1 MLKDS
6 ANFLYSK
13 PILTLQPT
21 SSRQRLMGQGMNKKI
36 QIFGVALL
44 TASVVFAATAQA
56 VGDKDAGKEKAIPC
70 QICHGKGGRSTNPL
84 YPVLA
89 GQHAQ
94 YIVKQLKAFKAGT
107 RKDPIMN
114 GMAEPLTDTDMEDV
128 AAFFQSNRN
137 P

>member
-1 MLKDS
+1 M
-6 ANFLYSK
+6 
-13 PILTLQPT
+13 T
-21 SSRQRLMGQGMNKKI
+21 QRICTVHAL
-36 QIFGVALL
+36 ALL
-44 TASVVFAATAQA
+44 LLTSIASPAYAA
-56 VGDKDAGKEKAIPC
+56 GDKEAGKEKAIPC

-94 YIVKQLKAFKAGT
+94 YIIKQLKAFQTGT

-114 GMAEPLTDTDMEDV
+114 GMAAPLNEQDMEDLG
-128 AAFFQSNRN
+128 AFFQSNRN

>member
-1 MLKDS
+1 
-6 ANFLYSK
+6 
-13 PILTLQPT
+13 
-21 SSRQRLMGQGMNKKI
+21 MNNKGD
-36 QIFGVALL
+36 IFGVALL
-44 TASVVFAATAQA
+44 IASAIFATSAQA
-56 VGDKDAGKEKAIPC
+56 AGDKDAGKEKAIPC

-89 GQHAQ
+89 AQHAQ
-94 YIVKQLKAFKAGT
+94 YIVKQLKAFKTGL

-114 GMAEPLTDTDMEDV
+114 GMAEPLTDIDMEDL

>member
-1 MLKDS
+1 
-6 ANFLYSK
+6 
-13 PILTLQPT
+13 
-21 SSRQRLMGQGMNKKI
+21 MNNKGD
-36 QIFGVALL
+36 IFGAALL
-44 TASVVFAATAQA
+44 IASAVFAASAQA
-56 VGDKDAGKEKAIPC
+56 AGDKDAGKEKAIPC

-89 GQHAQ
+89 AQHAQ
-94 YIVKQLKAFKAGT
+94 YIVKQLKAFKTGL

-114 GMAEPLTDTDMEDV
+114 GMAEPLTDADMEDL

>member
-1 MLKDS
+1 
-6 ANFLYSK
+6 
-13 PILTLQPT
+13 
-21 SSRQRLMGQGMNKKI
+21 MNKKVTA
-36 QIFGVALL
+36 FGAAFLA
-44 TASVVFAATAQA
+44 TFAVFAATAHA
-56 VGDKDAGKEKAIPC
+56 AGDKEAGKEKAIPC

-89 GQHAQ
+89 AQHAQ

-114 GMAEPLTDTDMEDV
+114 GMAEPLTDADMEDL
-128 AAFFQSNRN
+128 AAFFQSSRN

>member
-1 MLKDS
+1 M
-6 ANFLYSK
+6 YSK
-13 PILTLQPT
+13 VKT
-21 SSRQRLMGQGMNKKI
+21 
-36 QIFGVALL
+36 FGTALL
-44 TASVVFAATAQA
+44 ATCVVFSAAAQSA
-56 VGDKDAGKEKAIPC
+56 GNKETGKEKAIPC
-70 QICHGKGGRSTNPL
+70 QICHGKGGRSNNPL

-94 YIVKQLKAFKAGT
+94 YIIKQLKAFKAGT

-114 GMAEPLTDTDMEDV
+114 GMAEPLTDTDMDDL

>member
-1 MLKDS
+1 MKLPLNTQTKALVLVILS
-6 ANFLYSK
+6 ACS
-13 PILTLQPT
+13 
-21 SSRQRLMGQGMNKKI
+21 
-36 QIFGVALL
+36 
-44 TASVVFAATAQA
+44 VFAATAQA
-56 VGDKDAGKEKAIPC
+56 ASSKEAGKEKAIAC

-114 GMAEPLTDTDMEDV
+114 GMAEPLTDADMEDLG
-128 AAFFQSNRN
+128 AFFQSNRN

>member
-1 MLKDS
+1 
-6 ANFLYSK
+6 
-13 PILTLQPT
+13 
-21 SSRQRLMGQGMNKKI
+21 MGQGMNNKVTT
-36 QIFGVALL
+36 FGTVLFTGYVL
-44 TASVVFAATAQA
+44 FAADAQA
-56 VGDKDAGKEKAIPC
+56 AGDKEAGKEKAIPC

-94 YIVKQLKAFKAGT
+94 YIIKQLKAFKAGT

-114 GMAEPLTDTDMEDV
+114 GMAEPLTDADMDDLAV
-128 AAFFQSNRN
+128 FFQSNRN

>member
-1 MLKDS
+1 
-6 ANFLYSK
+6 
-13 PILTLQPT
+13 
-21 SSRQRLMGQGMNKKI
+21 MNKKI
-36 QIFGVALL
+36 TTLGMIFLAGCALFGGN
-44 TASVVFAATAQA
+44 VQA
-56 VGDKDAGKEKAIPC
+56 NGDKEAGKEKAIPC

-94 YIVKQLKAFKAGT
+94 YIIKQLKAFKAGT

-114 GMAEPLTDTDMEDV
+114 GMAEPLTDADMDDL

>member
-1 MLKDS
+1 M
-6 ANFLYSK
+6 
-13 PILTLQPT
+13 TQ
-21 SSRQRLMGQGMNKKI
+21 KI
-36 QIFGVALL
+36 LL
-44 TASVVFAATAQA
+44 TTHALGFLFLALGAAPSFAA
-56 VGDKDAGKEKAIPC
+56 GDKEAGKEKAIPC

-94 YIVKQLKAFKAGT
+94 YIIKQLKAFQSGT

-114 GMAEPLTDTDMEDV
+114 GMAAPLNEQDMEDLG
-128 AAFFQSNRN
+128 AFFQSNRN

>member
-1 MLKDS
+1 
-6 ANFLYSK
+6 
-13 PILTLQPT
+13 
-21 SSRQRLMGQGMNKKI
+21 MNKKNI
-36 QIFGVALL
+36 LGAALL
-44 TASVVFAATAQA
+44 SASVVFAVSAQA
-56 VGDKDAGKEKAIPC
+56 VGDKEAGKEKAIPC

-94 YIVKQLKAFKAGT
+94 YIVKQLKAFQAGS

-114 GMAEPLTDTDMEDV
+114 GMAEPLSETDMEDL

>member
-1 MLKDS
+1 
-6 ANFLYSK
+6 
-13 PILTLQPT
+13 
-21 SSRQRLMGQGMNKKI
+21 MNKKVKT
-36 QIFGVALL
+36 FGTVLL
-44 TASVVFAATAQA
+44 TASAIFAAPAQA
-56 VGDKDAGKEKAIPC
+56 TGDKEAGKEKAIPC

-114 GMAEPLTDTDMEDV
+114 GMAEPLTDIDMEDL
-128 AAFFQSNRN
+128 AMFFQSNRN

>member
-1 MLKDS
+1 
-6 ANFLYSK
+6 
-13 PILTLQPT
+13 
-21 SSRQRLMGQGMNKKI
+21 MGQEMNKEVKAM
-36 QIFGVALL
+36 VAALL
-44 TASVVFAATAQA
+44 TASVVMATGAQA
-56 VGDKDAGKEKAIPC
+56 AGDKEAGKEKAIPC

-89 GQHAQ
+89 GQHTQ
-94 YIVKQLKAFKAGT
+94 YIIKQLKAFKAGT

-114 GMAEPLTDTDMEDV
+114 GMAEPLTDIDMEDL

>member
-1 MLKDS
+1 MTRKTRTTHALALS
-6 ANFLYSK
+6 LLA
-13 PILTLQPT
+13 LTVTPLH
-21 SSRQRLMGQGMNKKI
+21 
-36 QIFGVALL
+36 
-44 TASVVFAATAQA
+44 AA
-56 VGDKDAGKEKAIPC
+56 GDKEAGKDKAIPC

-94 YIVKQLKAFKAGT
+94 YIVKQLKAFQSGS

-114 GMAEPLTDTDMEDV
+114 GMAAPLTETDMEDLG
-128 AAFFQSNRN
+128 AFFQSNRN

>member
-1 MLKDS
+1 MTRRNLVDH
-6 ANFLYSK
+6 A
-13 PILTLQPT
+13 I
-21 SSRQRLMGQGMNKKI
+21 GA
-36 QIFGVALL
+36 ALL
-44 TASVVFAATAQA
+44 AMVCSPAQA
-56 VGDKDAGKEKAIPC
+56 AGDKEAGKEKAIPC

-94 YIVKQLKAFKAGT
+94 YIVKQLKAFQSGT

-114 GMAEPLTDTDMEDV
+114 GMAAPLTDADMEDLG
-128 AAFFQSNRN
+128 AFFQSNRN

>member
-1 MLKDS
+1 M
-6 ANFLYSK
+6 ACK
-13 PILTLQPT
+13 PRIVHTVAAVLLALTVSP
-21 SSRQRLMGQGMNKKI
+21 
-36 QIFGVALL
+36 AY
-44 TASVVFAATAQA
+44 AA
-56 VGDKDAGKEKAIPC
+56 GDKEAGKEKAIPC

-94 YIVKQLKAFKAGT
+94 YIVKQLKAFQSGT

-114 GMAEPLTDTDMEDV
+114 GMAAPLSEQDMEDLGS
-128 AAFFQSNRN
+128 FFQSNRN

>member
-1 MLKDS
+1 MKFRFYL
-6 ANFLYSK
+6 
-13 PILTLQPT
+13 PILY
-21 SSRQRLMGQGMNKKI
+21 
-36 QIFGVALL
+36 
-44 TASVVFAATAQA
+44 ASLAVLPVATALA
-56 VGDKDAGKEKAIPC
+56 AGDKEAGKEKAVPC

-114 GMAEPLTDTDMEDV
+114 GMAAPLTDQDMEDLGS
-128 AAFFQSNRN
+128 FFQSNRN

>member
-1 MLKDS
+1 MTRRTQTAHALGLS
-6 ANFLYSK
+6 LLA
-13 PILTLQPT
+13 LTLTP
-21 SSRQRLMGQGMNKKI
+21 
-36 QIFGVALL
+36 VYA
-44 TASVVFAATAQA
+44 A
-56 VGDKDAGKEKAIPC
+56 VGDKEAGKEKAIPC

-94 YIVKQLKAFKAGT
+94 YIIKQLKAFQSGT

-114 GMAEPLTDTDMEDV
+114 GMAAPLTEPDMEDLG
-128 AAFFQSNRN
+128 AFFQSNRN

>member
-1 MLKDS
+1 
-6 ANFLYSK
+6 
-13 PILTLQPT
+13 
-21 SSRQRLMGQGMNKKI
+21 MNKKI
-36 QIFGVALL
+36 TTLGMIFLAGFA
-44 TASVVFAATAQA
+44 VFGGNVQA
-56 VGDKDAGKEKAIPC
+56 NGDKEAGKEKAIPC

-94 YIVKQLKAFKAGT
+94 YIIKQLKAFKAGT

-114 GMAEPLTDTDMEDV
+114 GMAEPLTDADMDDL

>member
-1 MLKDS
+1 
-6 ANFLYSK
+6 
-13 PILTLQPT
+13 
-21 SSRQRLMGQGMNKKI
+21 MGYKMKT
-36 QIFGVALL
+36 FSTALL
-44 TASVVFAATAQA
+44 ATCVVFSTTVQSAGNKET
-56 VGDKDAGKEKAIPC
+56 GKEKAIPC
-70 QICHGKGGRSTNPL
+70 QICHGKGGRSNNPL

-94 YIVKQLKAFKAGT
+94 YIIKQLKAFKAGT

-114 GMAEPLTDTDMEDV
+114 GMAEPLTDTDMDDL

>member
-1 MLKDS
+1 
-6 ANFLYSK
+6 
-13 PILTLQPT
+13 
-21 SSRQRLMGQGMNKKI
+21 MNKKNI
-36 QIFGVALL
+36 LGAALL
-44 TASVVFAATAQA
+44 SASVVFAVSAQA
-56 VGDKDAGKEKAIPC
+56 VGDKEAGKEKAIPC

-94 YIVKQLKAFKAGT
+94 YIVKQLKAFQTGS

-114 GMAEPLTDTDMEDV
+114 GMAEPLSETDMEDL

>member
-1 MLKDS
+1 
-6 ANFLYSK
+6 
-13 PILTLQPT
+13 
-21 SSRQRLMGQGMNKKI
+21 MNNKVKT
-36 QIFGVALL
+36 FGTVLLSGCAAL
-44 TASVVFAATAQA
+44 ASMVQAA
-56 VGDKDAGKEKAIPC
+56 GDKEAGKEKAIPC

-89 GQHAQ
+89 AQHAQ
-94 YIVKQLKAFKAGT
+94 YIVKQLKAFKTGA

-114 GMAEPLTDTDMEDV
+114 GMAEPLTDADMDDL

>member
-1 MLKDS
+1 MNNKV
-6 ANFLYSK
+6 K
-13 PILTLQPT
+13 TLGT
-21 SSRQRLMGQGMNKKI
+21 M
-36 QIFGVALL
+36 LL
-44 TASVVFAATAQA
+44 TAFMAGGTEAQA
-56 VGDKDAGKEKAIPC
+56 AGDKEAGKEKAIPC

-89 GQHAQ
+89 AQHAQ

-114 GMAEPLTDTDMEDV
+114 GMAEPLTDADMEDL

>member
-1 MLKDS
+1 
-6 ANFLYSK
+6 
-13 PILTLQPT
+13 
-21 SSRQRLMGQGMNKKI
+21 MNKRI
-36 QIFGVALL
+36 TTYGMAFLAGCVLFGGN
-44 TASVVFAATAQA
+44 TQA
-56 VGDKDAGKEKAIPC
+56 NGDKEAGKEKAIPC

-114 GMAEPLTDTDMEDV
+114 GMAEALTDADMDDL